1 MYARPV
7 STPARIFLV
16 DDHPVFRLGLAAL
29 IRSEDGIEL
38 VGEAATIRESMAV
51 LRTIDVDLVVVDLS
65 LEDGSG
71 LDLIKRLKAELPRMR
86 ALVVSMHDENLFAD
100 RALRA
105 GAAGYLSKDIDPSEL
120 IAGIRKALAGEVV
133 LSSAMTSKLLMRAV
147 HGVEVG
153 PVSPITAL
161 SDRELEIYELIGQG
175 KTTRDI
181 ASALHISIKT
191 VETHQA
197 NIKAK
202 LGVKNANELL
212 RSAVTWVA
220 RLDS

>member
-1 MYARPV
+1 MLGRV
-7 STPARIFLV
+7 SQPARIFLV
-16 DDHPVFRLGLAAL
+16 DDHPVFRLGLAGL
-29 IRSEDGIEL
+29 IRSEDGLEL
-38 VGEAATIRESMAV
+38 AGEAATIREAMAA
-51 LRTIDVDLVVVDLS
+51 LRAMEVDLVVVDIS

-71 LDLIKRLKAELPRMR
+71 LDLIKRLKTELSGPR

-105 GAAGYLSKDIDPSEL
+105 GAVGYLSKDIDPSEL

-133 LSSAMTSKLLMRAV
+133 LSGAMTSKLLMRAV
-147 HGVEVG
+147 HGVDVG

-161 SDRELEIYELIGQG
+161 SDRELEIYELIGRG
-175 KTTRDI
+175 KTTREV
-181 ASALHISIKT
+181 AGALSISIKT

-220 RLDS
+220 RLDN